1 MKTLI
6 ASILM
11 ISSFSVFA
19 QDCTDMTS
27 TYDVRLCLSN
37 ELEKADAD
45 LNKQYKLCMNKLD
58 KVAQGK
64 LKTAQKAW
72 ISFRD
77 AECEYQADEMRGGTY
92 EVVIALG
99 CHVSETKERAEELK
113 DCVELR

>member
-1 MKTLI
+1 MKTFI
-6 ASILM
+6 ASLLLM
-11 ISSFSVFA
+11 SSFSVFA

-27 TYDVRLCLSN
+27 TYEVRICLSN
-37 ELEKADAD
+37 ELDKEDAN

-58 KVAQGK
+58 KISQSK
-64 LKTAQKAW
+64 LKAAQKAW

-92 EVVIALG
+92 ETVIALG